1 MIKALILDLDGT
13 VYRGDHEVP
22 GAGAF
27 ISRMKER
34 GIRSF
39 FVTNRSNRPP
49 QEVCAQ
55 LREYGIRC
63 APEDVLTS
71 GEATALH
78 LGSGSVYYVGEEGLR
93 QSLESQGLS
102 ITEDDPDYVVVSF
115 DRGFSY
121 DKLFLAC
128 NLIDAGARFIATN
141 PDRKLKT
148 EDGLHPG
155 TGAIVA
161 AVEAGSGVKPV
172 VIGKPEKLIFEIALE
187 RLGLEKEEVIA
198 VGDNMATDIPA
209 GVRAGI
215 RTVLLLT
222 GISSRADAETSPE
235 PPTWIAENYEDLET
249 IIKNNT

>member
-13 VYRGDHEVP
+13 VYSGDHEVP
-22 GAGAF
+22 GAGEF
-27 ISRMKER
+27 IRRMSER

-49 QEVCAQ
+49 QEVTAQ
-55 LREYGIRC
+55 LVEHGIPC
-63 APEDVLTS
+63 TPEDVLTS
-71 GEATALH
+71 GEATALY
-78 LGSGSVYYVGEEGLR
+78 LGSGSVYCVGEEGLR
-93 QSLESQGLS
+93 KALEDQGLS
-102 ITEDDPDYVVVSF
+102 ITENNPDYVVVSF

-128 NLIDAGARFIATN
+128 NLIDGGARFIATN

-148 EDGLHPG
+148 ADGLRPG

-161 AVEAGSGVKPV
+161 AVEAGSGAEPII
-172 VIGKPEKLIFEIALE
+172 IGKPEKLIFEIALE
-187 RLGLEKEEVIA
+187 RLGLEKDEVIA
-198 VGDNMATDIPA
+198 VGDNVDTDILA

-222 GISSRADAETSPE
+222 GISSRADADAATEK
-235 PPTWIAENYEDLET
+235 PTWIAETYDQLET
-249 IIKNNT
+249 IIQQNP